1 MREIIRLG
9 WKLLLLA
16 AVAGLALGVTNAVTE
31 GPIEQQRIEE
41 ANRARQA
48 VLGAADSFEILSEG
62 EHDMDEIACGLDAA
76 GETVGYT
83 ARCTVQGYGGPIEVT
98 VGLLLDGAIAGVNV
112 GGVDFAETTGLGARV
127 KEPWFGEQ
135 YVGLEPPV
143 ALTGDGGTI
152 DAVSSATISSNA
164 VTSAVNAACDVLVGL
179 LEGN

>member
-1 MREIIRLG
+1 MREVLTLG

-16 AVAGLALGVTNAVTE
+16 AVAGLALGATNAVTE

-41 ANRARQA
+41 ANAARQA
-48 VLGAADSFEILSEG
+48 VLADAATFEILGEG
-62 EHDMDEIACGLDAA
+62 TDGMDEISRGLDAA

-98 VGLLLDGAIAGVNV
+98 VGLTSDGAIAGVNV
-112 GGVDFAETTGLGARV
+112 GGARV

>member
-76 GETVGYT
+76 GEPVGYT

>member
-76 GETVGYT
+76 GEPVGYT

-98 VGLLLDGAIAGVNV
+98 VGLLLDGTIAGVSI
-112 GGVDFAETTGLGARV
+112 GGTDFAETAGLGARV
-127 KEPWFGEQ
+127 KEEWFGAQ
-135 YVGLEPPV
+135 FTGMSAPV
-143 ALTGDGGTI
+143 ALVKDGGEV
-152 DAVSSATISSNA
+152 DAVSSATISSAA